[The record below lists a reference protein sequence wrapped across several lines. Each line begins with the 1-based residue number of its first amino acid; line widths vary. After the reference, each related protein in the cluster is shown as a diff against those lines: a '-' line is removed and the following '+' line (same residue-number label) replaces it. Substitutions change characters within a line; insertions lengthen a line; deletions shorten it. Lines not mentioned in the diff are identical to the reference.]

1 MKNNNIFGF
10 CVGFF
15 LAAALYGQSSAI
27 WIPPQQV
34 NWQWQLT
41 GPVDLTVDA
50 QVFDID
56 LFDNDASVVKALHDQ
71 GRKVICYVS
80 VGTYEG
86 WRADASKFPAS
97 VKGQSLP
104 DFPDERWLDIR
115 QLDVLKPII
124 DARFD
129 LCKSK
134 GFDAVE
140 PDNVDAYTN
149 KTGFPLTSADQIK
162 YNTYL
167 ADAAHSRGLS
177 VGLKNDIDQVRE
189 LQPIFDWALNEQ
201 CFQYKE
207 CGALQPFIDAGKA
220 VFEVEYKL
228 DTSKFCATA
237 NSMNINSMLKSIN
250 LDAPRTPCRTVSSA
264 PAIAGIANAASYST
278 KAVSPGLLVAVFGAN
293 LGNITF
299 DGVVAPIIYNTGTQ
313 AVVVTPYSVAGKSK
327 TDVVVESNGVKSAS
341 FSMPVA
347 AAAPAI
353 FTSQATGTGQIAMLN
368 QDGTLNN
375 STLAAP
381 AGTIVVFY
389 ATGEGQTNPGGIDGR
404 VNSSTLPKPVLPV
417 TVMIGGYSAEVLYA
431 GAAPGMISGVMQVNA
446 RVPAALVA
454 SNAVPVVLSV
464 GGIASQDKATM
475 AVKGQ

>member
-1 MKNNNIFGF
+1 MIFKRR
-10 CVGFF
+10 VRFF
-15 LAAALYGQSSAI
+15 AGLFLTAALYGQSSAI

-41 GPVDLTVDA
+41 NPVDLTIEA
-50 QVFDID
+50 QVYDID
-56 LFDNDASVVKALHDQ
+56 LFNNDASVVKALHDK

-86 WRADASKFPAS
+86 WRPDAAKYPES
-97 VKGQSLP
+97 VKGQALP
-104 DFPDERWLDIR
+104 DFPNERWLDIR
-115 QLDVLKPII
+115 QLDALKPII
-124 DARFD
+124 DSRFD

-149 KTGFPLTSADQIK
+149 KTGFPLTAADQIK
-162 YNTYL
+162 FNTYL
-167 ADAAHSRGLS
+167 ASAAHTRGLS
-177 VGLKNDIDQVRE
+177 VGLKNDLDQVRQ
-189 LQPIFDWALNEQ
+189 LQPIFDWALSEQ

-207 CGALQPFIDAGKA
+207 CAMLQPFIDAGKA

-228 DTSKFCATA
+228 DTSKFCASA
-237 NSMNINSMLKSIN
+237 NAMNINAMVKKLD
-250 LDAPRTPCRTVSSA
+250 LDAPRTPCRVVSVA
-264 PAIAGIANAASYST
+264 PAVARIANAASYST
-278 KAVSPGLLVAVFGAN
+278 NAVSPGLLVAVFGTN

-299 DGVVAPIIYNTGTQ
+299 DGVAAPIIYNTGTR

-327 TDVVVESNGVKSAS
+327 TDMAVESSGLKSAA
-341 FSMPVA
+341 FSIPVA

-353 FTSQATGTGQIAMLN
+353 FTAQSTGAGQIAMLN
-368 QDGTLNN
+368 EDTTFN
-375 STLAAP
+375 SLRQPAP
-381 AGTIVVFY
+381 AGTVVVFY
-389 ATGEGQTNPGGIDGR
+389 ATGEGQTSPGGSDGR
-404 VNSSTLPKPVLPV
+404 VNTSILPKPVLPV
-417 TVMIGGYSAEVLYA
+417 TVTIGGYSAEVLYA

-446 RVPAALVA
+446 RVPSAVVT
-454 SNAVPVVLSV
+454 SNFVPVVLSV